1 MALNFHK
8 TGLIQTVRDGLA
20 LLLDPLAG
28 RLLQQLL
35 FVVAAAAAA
44 VGEEGIHTGEEV
56 LVHMAK

>member
-8 TGLIQTVRDGLA
+8 TRLIQTVHFGLA

-35 FVVAAAAAA
+35 FVVAAGGA

-56 LVHMAK
+56 VVHMAE

>member
-1 MALNFHK
+1 
-8 TGLIQTVRDGLA
+8 LIQTVHFGLA

-35 FVVAAAAAA
+35 FVVAAAA

-56 LVHMAK
+56 VVHMAK

>member
-8 TGLIQTVRDGLA
+8 TRLIQTVHFGLA

-35 FVVAAAAAA
+35 FVVAAAAA
-44 VGEEGIHTGEEV
+44 VGEV

>member
-8 TGLIQTVRDGLA
+8 TGLIQTVLDGLA

-28 RLLQQLL
+28 HLLQQLL
-35 FVVAAAAAA
+35 FVVVVAVV

>member
-8 TGLIQTVRDGLA
+8 TRLIQTVRDGFA
-20 LLLDPLAG
+20 LLLDPLAVH
-28 RLLQQLL
+28 LLQQLL
-35 FVVAAAAAA
+35 FVVAAAA

>member
-8 TGLIQTVRDGLA
+8 AGLIQTVHDGLV

-35 FVVAAAAAA
+35 FVVVAAAA
-44 VGEEGIHTGEEV
+44 VGEEGIRTEEEV

>member
-8 TGLIQTVRDGLA
+8 TGLIQTVHVGFA

-28 RLLQQLL
+28 HLLQQLL
-35 FVVAAAAAA
+35 FVVVA
-44 VGEEGIHTGEEV
+44 VVVGEEV